1 MITLDGNYLEGG
13 GQIIRTATALSI
25 LTQKPFT
32 VNNIRAKRPQPGLKA
47 QHLHTIKAFET
58 LANAKVEHCELG
70 STDLIFHPGP
80 MNPQTLNVDVGTAG
94 SVTLVLQSL
103 ALACLFS
110 PGKYKL
116 KIIGGTDVTWS
127 PRWDYFAEVMVPQF
141 QRYADIEVKLLKRG
155 YYPKGQGSVEVSI
168 HARHPLQPA
177 QMQQKESQNHADHAP
192 HLYLTEQ
199 GALKQIKGI
208 SHASKD
214 LEHAQVAERQAKSA
228 ANILS
233 QLIKDCP
240 IDIQAEY
247 ANTEST
253 GSGLTL
259 YAAYSHLPDQIDT
272 AKPIR
277 IGADVLGERG
287 KSAEEVARECC
298 DKLFEEMQSHAPVDE
313 HLADNLIPI
322 LGLVGG
328 KIKTSYITTHTKTN
342 IYVVEKFL
350 DVKFKIDEQHH
361 TIEVGKEHKQEK
373 NEK

>member
-1 MITLDGNYLEGG
+1 MIILDGNYLEGG

-47 QHLHTIKAFET
+47 QHLHAIKAFET
-58 LANAKVEHCELG
+58 LAHAKVEHCELG
-70 STDLIFHPGP
+70 STDLIFYPGQ
-80 MNPQTLNVDVGTAG
+80 MTPQTLTIDVGTAG

-116 KIIGGTDVTWS
+116 KITGGTDVTWS
-127 PRWDYFAEVMVPQF
+127 PRWDYFAEVIVPQF
-141 QRYADIEVKLLKRG
+141 QRYADIEVRLLKRG
-155 YYPKGQGSVEVSI
+155 YYPKGQGNVEVSI
-168 HARHPLQPA
+168 HTRHPLQQA
-177 QMQQKESQNHADHAP
+177 QTTDHAP

-199 GALKQIKGI
+199 GTLKQIKGI

-214 LEHAQVAERQAKSA
+214 LEHVQVAERQAKSA
-228 ANILS
+228 ANILG

-240 IDIQAEY
+240 IDIRAEY

-259 YAAYSHLPDQIDT
+259 YAIYSHLHDQIDT
-272 AKPIR
+272 TKPVR

-287 KSAEEVARECC
+287 KSSEDVARECC
-298 DKLFEEMQSHAPVDE
+298 DKLLEEMQSHAPVDE

-350 DVKFKIDEQHH
+350 DVKFKVDEQHH
-361 TIEVGKEHKQEK
+361 TIEMVKEQKGKALI
-373 NEK
+373 